1 MPTSVP
7 EPVPSV
13 VVPGN
18 LDGVHLGHRSLLTA
32 ACERA
37 RPEGWRVAALFFD
50 PSPLEVL
57 APDRAPPRLT
67 LPLRRA
73 ALLEGAGAHHVAVE
87 RFDEAFSRLSPEAFV
102 EQVLVGRHGARA
114 VVVGPN
120 FRFGHARAGDVTLLT
135 ELGRTHGFDVTV
147 VEPVVVEGHIV
158 SSSRVREL
166 LHRGEA
172 RTAAALLHRPHEV
185 EGVVVR
191 GDGRG
196 RTIGFP
202 TANLRCDPV
211 LLPTDGVYAV
221 AARDLDA
228 PGASLLHGVANLGTR
243 PTFEAG
249 RAVEVH
255 LFDFDADLYGH
266 RLRIGFVERI
276 RGERR
281 FESVQ
286 ALEAQIARDAEAARA
301 ALDGTDT
308 ELLGWL

>member
-1 MPTSVP
+1 
-7 EPVPSV
+7 
-13 VVPGN
+13 
-18 LDGVHLGHRSLLTA
+18 
-32 ACERA
+32 
-37 RPEGWRVAALFFD
+37 
-50 PSPLEVL
+50 
-57 APDRAPPRLT
+57 
-67 LPLRRA
+67 
-73 ALLEGAGAHHVAVE
+73 
-87 RFDEAFSRLSPEAFV
+87 
-102 EQVLVGRHGARA
+102 
-114 VVVGPN
+114 
-120 FRFGHARAGDVTLLT
+120 
-135 ELGRTHGFDVTV
+135 
-147 VEPVVVEGHIV
+147 V

-166 LHRGEA
+166 LQRGEA
-172 RTAAALLHRPHEV
+172 RTATALLQRPHEV
-185 EGVVVR
+185 EGEVVR

-221 AARDLDA
+221 AARDLHA
-228 PGASLLHGVANLGTR
+228 PGASLLHGVTNLGTR